1 MIKKL
6 LTLHLLALIALVAM
20 SASAQAQ
27 SLAEPCSSG
36 VKQNVPFSETASTVI
51 IPGQPRTKTYLCFV
65 FLGTAG
71 AQNISIVEGT
81 GTVCATNQLI
91 IMGGPGATG
100 PASQANGTFTLGSG
114 AASIGFTTVVGNDVC
129 LLQSASG
136 LVAGNMIYVRQ

>member
-1 MIKKL
+1 MIEKL
-6 LTLHLLALIALVAM
+6 LTLMSVLIMCAAM

-36 VKQNVPFSETASTVI
+36 VKQNAPISETASAVI
-51 IPGQPRTKTYLCFV
+51 IPGQPSTKTYLCFV

-71 AQNISIVEGT
+71 AQNLSIVEGT
-81 GTVCATNQLI
+81 GAVCATNQLVI
-91 IMGGPGATG
+91 IGGPGGTG
-100 PASQANGTFTLGSG
+100 PPSQASGNITLGSG
-114 AASIGFTTVVGNDVC
+114 AASVGFTTVVGNDVC

>member
-1 MIKKL
+1 MRRM
-6 LTLHLLALIALVAM
+6 TLIISLLIALAAMMTPEGARAQPADPCSLGHKTNVAISE
-20 SASAQAQ
+20 SASA
-27 SLAEPCSSG
+27 
-36 VKQNVPFSETASTVI
+36 VI
-51 IPGQPRTKTYLCFV
+51 IPGQAGTRTFLCFV

-81 GTVCATNQLI
+81 GAVCATNQLI

-100 PASQANGTFTLGSG
+100 PPSQANGTITLGGGG
-114 AASIGFTTVVGNDVC
+114 ATIGLSTVTGNDVC

>member
-1 MIKKL
+1 MRRMMLIVSL
-6 LTLHLLALIALVAM
+6 LIALAAMATPESTRAQPADACSLGQKSNVAISE
-20 SASAQAQ
+20 SASA
-27 SLAEPCSSG
+27 
-36 VKQNVPFSETASTVI
+36 VV
-51 IPGQPRTKTYLCFV
+51 IPGQAGRRTFLCFV

-100 PASQANGTFTLGSG
+100 PASQANGTFTLGNGG
-114 AASIGFTTVVGNDVC
+114 ATIGFSTVIGNDVC
-129 LLQSASG
+129 LLQSAAG

>member
-1 MIKKL
+1 MIEKL
-6 LTLHLLALIALVAM
+6 LMLMSVLIMCAAM

-36 VKQNVPFSETASTVI
+36 VKQNAPISETASAVI
-51 IPGQPRTKTYLCFV
+51 IPGQPSTKTYLCFV

-71 AQNISIVEGT
+71 AQNLSIVEGT
-81 GTVCATNQLI
+81 GTACGTNQLI

-114 AASIGFTTVVGNDVC
+114 AASIGFTTIVGNDVC

-136 LVAGNMIYVRQ
+136 LVAGNLI